1 MISKMTFRARAY
13 LSIRAVML
21 ATLGLAMWLTPY
33 SSLLGY
39 TSGWAVPL
47 LLCSAVLF
55 LASIWGT
62 EMRARVALFATVV
75 VGAAWFGGFVAEAIV
90 SGSWLVSSLV
100 AWGGLVAID
109 LVMLRRPLT
118 TPFEELLDIED

>member
-13 LSIRAVML
+13 LSIRAAML
-21 ATLGLAMWLTPY
+21 ATLGFAMWLTPY
-33 SSLLGY
+33 SLLGY
-39 TSGWAVPL
+39 TNGWAIPL
-47 LLCSAVLF
+47 LLCSAALL

-62 EMRARVALFATVV
+62 EMRARVALFLTVV
-75 VGAAWFGGFVAEAIV
+75 VGAAWFGGFVAEAVV

-118 TPFEELLDIED
+118 TPFEELLDVED